1 MGRPPSTTTTES
13 SYVQLDRAEHARLG
27 ALAGRYTPTL
37 TITDLCDETTHS
49 AVGVVSV
56 S

>member
-1 MGRPPSTTTTES
+1 MCSSIEPSMH
-13 SYVQLDRAEHARLG
+13 VG

>member
-1 MGRPPSTTTTES
+1 MYGLD
-13 SYVQLDRAEHARLG
+13 VLLDRAEHMHVG

-37 TITDLCDETTHS
+37 TITDICDETTHS